1 MVNVQNQRI
10 NNPQAEIGKF
20 IIGVER
26 VEMSQEKSNHIDPH
40 NSIDSIKYSK
50 LKKRVLKTNK
60 DYVLNS
66 VSAQKF
72 NSSYP
77 DSFPSRAIYTHI
89 QPSEKRNSAMRVLKS
104 NAQTSMSNSVEM
116 IDSQRGSET
125 RNQEDVGETT
135 QPTLAN
141 QVSGEIICV
150 MGKQVEVE
158 S

>member
-1 MVNVQNQRI
+1 
-10 NNPQAEIGKF
+10 
-20 IIGVER
+20 
-26 VEMSQEKSNHIDPH
+26 
-40 NSIDSIKYSK
+40 
-50 LKKRVLKTNK
+50 
-60 DYVLNS
+60 
-66 VSAQKF
+66 
-72 NSSYP
+72 
-77 DSFPSRAIYTHI
+77 
-89 QPSEKRNSAMRVLKS
+89 
-104 NAQTSMSNSVEM
+104 MSNSVEM